1 MANLNTYILLGIA
14 IANMAS
20 AFFTW
25 RTHANIEVLERNTNS
40 IKDALVAVTA
50 ESSQAKG
57 VLLGRAQVTD
67 EKERLT

>member
-1 MANLNTYILLGIA
+1 MFDLNTLFLMIIA
-14 IANMAS
+14 VANAIS
-20 AFFTW
+20 AFYVW
-25 RTHANIEVLERNTNS
+25 RTRTDIGTLEKNTNS

-67 EKERLT
+67 ERKGE